1 MYTFI
6 TIITIIVCILIVLI
20 VLIQN
25 PKGGGLSSNFA
36 SSTQVMGVKKT
47 GDFLEQATW
56 GLIITLF
63 VLTLSL
69 NFFTPRAGDGTPENS
84 LIQEQLD
91 QTEVP
96 NQPAPTTSPAPT
108 TNTAPADS
116 AK

>member
-1 MYTFI
+1 
-6 TIITIIVCILIVLI
+6 VLI
-20 VLIQN
+20 VLVQN

-63 VLTLSL
+63 ALTLSL

-91 QTEVP
+91 RTEVP
-96 NQPAPTTSPAPT
+96 NQATPTTAPATSPAP
-108 TNTAPADS
+108 APADS
-116 AK
+116 TK